1 MYKKSSG
8 FQPKVII
15 SLLFNKGTMD
25 STKVIATHYRRLY
38 EKIPIPPDSSERR
51 G

>member
-1 MYKKSSG
+1 MYKKSSS
-8 FQPKVII
+8 FQPDVII
-15 SLLFNKGTMD
+15 YSLFIKRTMD
-25 STKVIATHYRRLY
+25 STKVMATHYRRLY

>member
-1 MYKKSSG
+1 MYKKSCG
-8 FQPKVII
+8 LQAEVFF
-15 SLLFNKGTMD
+15 SLLFIKCTMD
-25 STKVIATHYRRLY
+25 STIVIATHYRRIY